1 MTASKIAIK
10 TVSLDASTVGR
21 ALAEKKGAAV
31 RLSLVIE
38 SLAHIVSVEI
48 AGKGTFA
55 PLVRTISEKTPS
67 HNEKHAFQAAVA
79 AFKGREKDAAIAA
92 FAKVADAK
100 NAVTAAGDDAQA
112 AHDRIVGEV
121 RDLVADM
128 LAPKVRAPKAEKTEE
143 AKVNDALEYLVS
155 QAGALTADQWL
166 TIVQL
171 AAKAP
176 KVEAPKGKGKGKQRA
191 KDAETV
197 QA

>member
-10 TVSLDASTVGR
+10 TVALDSTTVGR

-92 FAKVADAK
+92 FSKVTDGK
-100 NAVTAAGDDAQA
+100 SEVSAAGDDAQA

-121 RDLVADM
+121 RALVADM
-128 LAPKVRAPKAEKTEE
+128 LAPKTRAPKPEKTEE
-143 AKVNDALEYLVS
+143 QKVNEALEYLSGQV
-155 QAGALTADQWL
+155 GALTADQWL

-176 KVEAPKGKGKGKQRA
+176 KVEAPKGKRKV
-191 KDAETV
+191 KDAETA

>member
-1 MTASKIAIK
+1 MTASVK

-31 RLSLVIE
+31 RASLIIE

-55 PLVRTISEKTPS
+55 PLVRTISEKTTS

-79 AFKGREKDAAIAA
+79 AFKGREKEAAIAA
-92 FAKVADAK
+92 FSKVTDGK
-100 NAVTAAGDDAQA
+100 SEVSAAGDNAQA

-121 RDLVADM
+121 RALVADM
-128 LAPKVRAPKAEKTEE
+128 LAPKARAPKPEKTEE
-143 AKVNDALEYLVS
+143 QKVNEALEYLSGQV
-155 QAGALTADQWL
+155 GAMTADQWL

-176 KVEAPKGKGKGKQRA
+176 KVEAPKTGKRRA
-191 KDAETV
+191 KDAEM
-197 QA
+197 A